1 MMFSSLSVSR
11 HKETSKVSSKT
22 SAESLDQQTVRQINK
37 SEFPPDYQQLIKANL
52 ELRQQ
57 YSEIKKEVREQ
68 AK

>member
-1 MMFSSLSVSR
+1 MFSSLSVSR

-52 ELRQQ
+52 ELR
-57 YSEIKKEVREQ
+57 
-68 AK
+68 